1 MSEPVYQIIGDSAD
15 VAEDKGKAYQVGG
28 VQIAV
33 IRHGSKLYALDEFCT
48 HADASLAFGPVKD
61 GCVAC
66 PWHYAEFDLE
76 TGAAKSLP
84 AVKPVRTFPIRET
97 VDGRIEVAIGSPR
110 ECGA

>member
-1 MSEPVYQIIGDSAD
+1 MSEPVYQVIGDAAE
-15 VAEDKGKAYQVGG
+15 VAENRGKAYIVDG

-33 IRHGSKLYALDEFCT
+33 IRHEGRLHAMDEFCT
-48 HADASLAFGPVKD
+48 HADASLAFGIVKD

-84 AVKPVRTFPIRET
+84 AVKPVRIFPVRET
-97 VDGRIEVAIGSPR
+97 ADGKIEVAIG
-110 ECGA
+110 GGDA

>member
-1 MSEPVYQIIGDSAD
+1 MSDLVYQVVGDAAE
-15 VAEDKGKAYQVGG
+15 VAEDRGKAYRVDG

-33 IRHGSKLYALDEFCT
+33 IRHGGKLFAIDEFCT

-76 TGAAKSLP
+76 TGEAKSLP
-84 AVKPVRTFPIRET
+84 AVEAVKTYPVRET
-97 VDGRIEVAIGSPR
+97 ADGKIEVAITG
-110 ECGA
+110 

>member
-1 MSEPVYQIIGDSAD
+1 MEENALNYQVIGDASD
-15 VAEDKGKAYQVGG
+15 VAEDRGKAYQVDG

-33 IRHGSKLYALDEFCT
+33 IRHGGRLYAIDEFCT

-76 TGAAKSLP
+76 TGEAKSLP
-84 AVKPVRTFPIRET
+84 AVEAVKTYPVRET
-97 VDGRIEVAIGSPR
+97 PDGKIEVAING
-110 ECGA
+110 

>member
-1 MSEPVYQIIGDSAD
+1 MSEPVYQVIGDAAE
-15 VAEDKGKAYQVGG
+15 VAENRGKAYIVDG

-33 IRHGSKLYALDEFCT
+33 IRHEGRLHAMDEFCT
-48 HADASLAFGPVKD
+48 HADASLAFGIVKD

-84 AVKPVRTFPIRET
+84 AVKPVRIFPVRET
-97 VDGRIEVAIGSPR
+97 ADGKIEVAISG
-110 ECGA
+110 GDA

>member
-1 MSEPVYQIIGDSAD
+1 MSDEQPDYQVIGDATD
-15 VAEDKGKAYQVGG
+15 VAEDRGKAYMVDG

-33 IRHGSKLYALDEFCT
+33 IRHGGKLYALDEFCT

-84 AVKPVRTFPIRET
+84 AVEPVGTYPVRET
-97 VDGRIEVAIGSPR
+97 ADGKIEVAIG
-110 ECGA
+110 EKN

>member
-1 MSEPVYQIIGDSAD
+1 MSDEPEYQVIGDAAE
-15 VAEDKGKAYQVGG
+15 VAENRGKAYQVDG

-33 IRHGSKLYALDEFCT
+33 IRHGGKLFALDEFCT

-76 TGAAKSLP
+76 TGEAKSLP
-84 AVKPVRTFPIRET
+84 AVEAVKTYLVRET
-97 VDGRIEVAIGSPR
+97 ADGKIEVAVK
-110 ECGA
+110 A

>member
-1 MSEPVYQIIGDSAD
+1 MSEPAYQVIGDAAD
-15 VAEDKGKAYQVGG
+15 VAENRGKAYIVDG

-33 IRHGSKLYALDEFCT
+33 IRHEGRLHAMDEFCT
-48 HADASLAFGPVKD
+48 HADASLAFGIVKD

-84 AVKPVRTFPIRET
+84 AVKPVRIFPVRET
-97 VDGRIEVAIGSPR
+97 ADGKIEVAIG
-110 ECGA
+110 GDA

>member
-1 MSEPVYQIIGDSAD
+1 MSAEPEYRTIGDAAD
-15 VAEDKGKAYQVGG
+15 VAENRGKAYQVNG

-33 IRHGSKLYALDEFCT
+33 IRHEGKLYALDEFCT

-76 TGAAKSLP
+76 TGAPKSLP
-84 AVKPVRTFPIRET
+84 AVEPVNTYPIRET
-97 VDGRIEVAIGSPR
+97 ADGKIEVAIPG
-110 ECGA
+110 

>member
-1 MSEPVYQIIGDSAD
+1 MSEPVYQVIGDAAD
-15 VAEDKGKAYQVGG
+15 VAENRGKAYIVDG

-33 IRHGSKLYALDEFCT
+33 IRHEGRLHAMDEFCT
-48 HADASLAFGPVKD
+48 HADASLAFGIVKD

-84 AVKPVRTFPIRET
+84 AVKPVRIFPVRET
-97 VDGRIEVAIGSPR
+97 ADGKIEVAIG
-110 ECGA
+110 GDA

>member
-1 MSEPVYQIIGDSAD
+1 MSEPVYEVIGDVAD
-15 VAEDKGKAYQVGG
+15 VAENRGKAYQVGDA
-28 VQIAV
+28 QIAV
-33 IRHGSKLYALDEFCT
+33 IRHGGKLYALDEFCT

-84 AVKPVRTFPIRET
+84 AVEAVKTYAVRET
-97 VDGRIEVAIGSPR
+97 ADGKIEVAVAGGSK
-110 ECGA
+110 E